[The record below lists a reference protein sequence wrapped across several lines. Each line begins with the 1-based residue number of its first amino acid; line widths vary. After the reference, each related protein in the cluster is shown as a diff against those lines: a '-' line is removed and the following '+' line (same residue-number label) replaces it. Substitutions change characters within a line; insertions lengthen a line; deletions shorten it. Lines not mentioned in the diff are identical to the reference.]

1 MTMQSLSTTTT
12 ELKPVE
18 LQSYLDE
25 GWRIFVDTCSFMSS
39 GCEPFFTRSAAAFR
53 DAGVSIHCPKEV
65 RRELEKNLSSPK
77 EQTRQL
83 AMRGLAAYDALD
95 KLDVLREIDCPGS
108 QENVFADP
116 VFAKIFDEQRAEH
129 KLLLITQDRRLAA
142 GLYSRNQDEFMH
154 FHPVHVLRLLSRG
167 DLGFLNH
174 PQTQE
179 LMFPPNMNDF
189 SRQSVPMIRA
199 HLVSSEAVPP
209 AGRSVP
215 RTVSAGRTGDV
226 REASR
231 PEKESVSKVVS
242 KPAVPAV
249 EKAAPALHA
258 AFPVC
263 TSVIDLE
270 DRPVGIDR
278 APVEGDVVCDEF
290 GMTHTLGRRLGEGG
304 EGIVYDAGN
313 GMVAKIYHADK
324 CTTRREAKVR
334 LLASRPI
341 RLKGVCAPQRMLF
354 SNGFFAGCLMPEAKG
369 FGLEGPLDK
378 CFAGWSRADLAQLAI
393 TILKTIGSLH
403 RFNVLV
409 GDVNLSNIRVVSPD
423 EAYLVDCDSV
433 QVANLPCPVGHE
445 MYTAPEIRGRDF
457 STFLRSKSSENHAV
471 AALIFM
477 LLMPDE
483 DLDESGKYRLG
494 ARRISSDPFLLDYPG
509 FHRGE
514 PLTLCR
520 RARIWSHLPDDLK
533 SAFGRTFDSRGN
545 LHAEA
550 DRLGVAG
557 GRTTRPTAGTASAA
571 PAFRSPSAC
580 SPERRSAPQAL
591 PHLPLRRVSRRRPGP
606 RPRQAKTSLPTP
618 RTNARALTAGRSF
631 ALRRA
636 RLNICETSATGCPR
650 AARHAAPSAAPER
663 RRSNAG
669 PTRTAASSTKSSTGF
684 ATSSSRSPER
694 GRSSCGSATGCYTF
708 RHHLLHH
715 KVLRRHAVSR
725 IHASIRQAAAR
736 LLQKVCGRTLRH
748 ALPHGRNAALR
759 NRVGS

>member
-1 MTMQSLSTTTT
+1 M
-12 ELKPVE
+12 
-18 LQSYLDE
+18 
-25 GWRIFVDTCSFMSS
+25 
-39 GCEPFFTRSAAAFR
+39 
-53 DAGVSIHCPKEV
+53 
-65 RRELEKNLSSPK
+65 
-77 EQTRQL
+77 
-83 AMRGLAAYDALD
+83 
-95 KLDVLREIDCPGS
+95 
-108 QENVFADP
+108 
-116 VFAKIFDEQRAEH
+116 
-129 KLLLITQDRRLAA
+129 
-142 GLYSRNQDEFMH
+142 
-154 FHPVHVLRLLSRG
+154 
-167 DLGFLNH
+167 
-174 PQTQE
+174 
-179 LMFPPNMNDF
+179 
-189 SRQSVPMIRA
+189 
-199 HLVSSEAVPP
+199 
-209 AGRSVP
+209 
-215 RTVSAGRTGDV
+215 
-226 REASR
+226 
-231 PEKESVSKVVS
+231 
-242 KPAVPAV
+242 
-249 EKAAPALHA
+249 
-258 AFPVC
+258 
-263 TSVIDLE
+263 IDLE

-378 CFAGWSRADLAQLAI
+378 CFAGWSRADLVQLAV

-403 RFNVLV
+403 RLNVLV

-423 EAYLVDCDSV
+423 EAYLVDCNSV

-533 SAFGRTFDSRGN
+533 SAFGRTFDSRGS

-557 GRTTRPTAGTASAA
+557 WILRLNAYRERLLDGTLLADDPLANEIYPKTSRKILPPARPACVVCGRPHDETDGRDGVCSTCISIAERVLARTTVRAAGT
-571 PAFRSPSAC
+571 PAPSAPKSEPKASGPETAASEDKPSDTAYERTC
-580 SPERRSAPQAL
+580 VDCGSLFRITKGEAEHLRNLGYRLPARCKACRAERRARKKAIERRSDEDGSIL
-591 PHLPLRRVSRRRPGP
+591 DEILNGVRDLIKPL
-606 RPRQAKTSLPTP
+606 A
-618 RTNARALTAGRSF
+618 
-631 ALRRA
+631 
-636 RLNICETSATGCPR
+636 
-650 AARHAAPSAAPER
+650 
-663 RRSNAG
+663 
-669 PTRTAASSTKSSTGF
+669 
-684 ATSSSRSPER
+684 
-694 GRSSCGSATGCYTF
+694 
-708 RHHLLHH
+708 
-715 KVLRRHAVSR
+715 
-725 IHASIRQAAAR
+725 
-736 LLQKVCGRTLRH
+736 
-748 ALPHGRNAALR
+748 
-759 NRVGS
+759 

>member
-1 MTMQSLSTTTT
+1 M
-12 ELKPVE
+12 
-18 LQSYLDE
+18 
-25 GWRIFVDTCSFMSS
+25 
-39 GCEPFFTRSAAAFR
+39 
-53 DAGVSIHCPKEV
+53 
-65 RRELEKNLSSPK
+65 
-77 EQTRQL
+77 QL
-83 AMRGLAAYDALD
+83 A
-95 KLDVLREIDCPGS
+95 V
-108 QENVFADP
+108 
-116 VFAKIFDEQRAEH
+116 
-129 KLLLITQDRRLAA
+129 
-142 GLYSRNQDEFMH
+142 
-154 FHPVHVLRLLSRG
+154 
-167 DLGFLNH
+167 
-174 PQTQE
+174 
-179 LMFPPNMNDF
+179 
-189 SRQSVPMIRA
+189 
-199 HLVSSEAVPP
+199 
-209 AGRSVP
+209 
-215 RTVSAGRTGDV
+215 
-226 REASR
+226 
-231 PEKESVSKVVS
+231 
-242 KPAVPAV
+242 
-249 EKAAPALHA
+249 
-258 AFPVC
+258 
-263 TSVIDLE
+263 
-270 DRPVGIDR
+270 
-278 APVEGDVVCDEF
+278 
-290 GMTHTLGRRLGEGG
+290 
-304 EGIVYDAGN
+304 
-313 GMVAKIYHADK
+313 
-324 CTTRREAKVR
+324 
-334 LLASRPI
+334 
-341 RLKGVCAPQRMLF
+341 
-354 SNGFFAGCLMPEAKG
+354 
-369 FGLEGPLDK
+369 
-378 CFAGWSRADLAQLAI
+378 

-403 RFNVLV
+403 RLNVLV
-409 GDVNLSNIRVVSPD
+409 GDVNLSNIRIVSPD

-533 SAFGRTFDSRGN
+533 SAFGRTFDSRGS

-557 GRTTRPTAGTASAA
+557 WILRLNAYRERLLDGTLLADDPLANEIYPKTGRKILPPARPACVVCGRPHDETDGRNGVCSACISIAERVLARTTVRAAGT
-571 PAFRSPSAC
+571 PAPSAPK
-580 SPERRSAPQAL
+580 SEPKAS
-591 PHLPLRRVSRRRPGP
+591 GP

-694 GRSSCGSATGCYTF
+694 GRSSCGSAAGCYTF

-715 KVLRRHAVSR
+715 RSFGAMQFLEYMLRSGRLQPVSCR
-725 IHASIRQAAAR
+725 KYAGASTARSPAWPKCRSPRNQSAHFEQRKASGER
-736 LLQKVCGRTLRH
+736 LLAAQQD
-748 ALPHGRNAALR
+748 RNQSVREADRLSLSKAA
-759 NRVGS
+759 

>member
-39 GCEPFFTRSAAAFR
+39 GCEPFFTRSAAALR

-179 LMFPPNMNDF
+179 LMLPPNMNDF
-189 SRQSVPMIRA
+189 SRQSAPMIRA

-215 RTVSAGRTGDV
+215 RTVSAGRT
-226 REASR
+226 
-231 PEKESVSKVVS
+231 
-242 KPAVPAV
+242 
-249 EKAAPALHA
+249 
-258 AFPVC
+258 
-263 TSVIDLE
+263 
-270 DRPVGIDR
+270 
-278 APVEGDVVCDEF
+278 
-290 GMTHTLGRRLGEGG
+290 GEGG

-378 CFAGWSRADLAQLAI
+378 CFAGWSRADLVQLAV

-403 RFNVLV
+403 RLNVLV
-409 GDVNLSNIRVVSPD
+409 GDVNLSNIRIVSPD

-533 SAFGRTFDSRGN
+533 SAFGRTFDSRGS

-557 GRTTRPTAGTASAA
+557 WILRLNAYRERLLDGTLLADDPLANEIYPKTGRKILPPARPACVVCGRPHDETDGRNGVCSACISIAERVLARTTVRAAGTPALSAPKTEPKASGPETAA
-571 PAFRSPSAC
+571 SEDKPSDTAYERTCVDCGSLFRITKGEAEHLRNLGYRLPARCKAC
-580 SPERRSAPQAL
+580 RAERRARKKAIERRSDEDGSIL
-591 PHLPLRRVSRRRPGP
+591 DEILNGVRDLIKPL
-606 RPRQAKTSLPTP
+606 A
-618 RTNARALTAGRSF
+618 
-631 ALRRA
+631 
-636 RLNICETSATGCPR
+636 
-650 AARHAAPSAAPER
+650 
-663 RRSNAG
+663 
-669 PTRTAASSTKSSTGF
+669 
-684 ATSSSRSPER
+684 
-694 GRSSCGSATGCYTF
+694 
-708 RHHLLHH
+708 
-715 KVLRRHAVSR
+715 
-725 IHASIRQAAAR
+725 
-736 LLQKVCGRTLRH
+736 
-748 ALPHGRNAALR
+748 
-759 NRVGS
+759 